1 MKSTPVDE
9 DRRQTHRVSIWR
21 NRDFM
26 LLWSGQAVS
35 LIGTGIS
42 QTAFPLLV
50 WGLTHSAAQVGFVG
64 GLGTLP
70 YVFLSLLAGALIDR
84 WNRKRVMIL
93 CDIGR
98 ALNLASVLIALVF
111 GQLTV
116 IQLYF
121 NALTEGTL
129 FVFFN
134 LAEVACLPRVVAKEQ
149 LPAATAQNEATQ
161 GITALLS
168 PLLGAALY
176 SLRQAL
182 PFLADAVS
190 YVGSVVSLLFIR
202 TEFQGAHPPARR
214 KLRVEISE
222 GLRWLW

>member
-9 DRRQTHRVSIWR
+9 NRQQTHRVSIWR

-35 LIGTGIS
+35 LVGTGIT

-50 WGLTHSAAQVGFVG
+50 WDLTHAAAQVGLVG

-70 YVFLSLLAGALIDR
+70 YVFLSLLVGALIDR

-98 ALNLASVLIALVF
+98 TLNLASVLVALAL

-116 IQLYF
+116 VQLYF
-121 NALTEGTL
+121 NALIEGTL

-134 LAEVACLPRVVAKEQ
+134 LAEVACLPRVVAQEQ
-149 LPAATAQNEATQ
+149 LPAATAQNEATN
-161 GITALLS
+161 GISALLS

-176 SLRQAL
+176 SLRQTL
-182 PFLADAVS
+182 
-190 YVGSVVSLLFIR
+190 
-202 TEFQGAHPPARR
+202 
-214 KLRVEISE
+214 
-222 GLRWLW
+222 